1 MISAQ
6 LTACTD
12 AMLDT
17 SLQYDCCVCISR
29 GFAANGILLIF
40 YASPL
45 SAMLKV
51 LQTRSS
57 APIHLGMAV
66 MTVLNGESFLV
77 GQDTCKCSTPCLSLL
92 KLMPC

>member
-1 MISAQ
+1 MVSILWSADG
-6 LTACTD
+6 LVCTIV
-12 AMLDT
+12 MPDT
-17 SLQYDCCVCISR
+17 PMRYKCCLWLSR

-45 SAMLKV
+45 SSMLKV

-66 MTVLNGESFLV
+66 MTVLNGESYSV
-77 GQDTCKCSTPCLSLL
+77 K
-92 KLMPC
+92 